1 MSEYLK
7 IKLALDND
15 AEWGLRLDIAFELN
29 GIEDTRQNRIRVT
42 SHPDVIKD
50 IVIEELSGAINTS
63 SVTDSAIDVALNSLD
78 SNEVE

>member
-1 MSEYLK
+1 MSDYLK

-29 GIEDTRQNRIRVT
+29 GFEDTRQNRIRVT

-50 IVIEELSGAINTS
+50 IIIEELSGAINTS
-63 SVTDSAIDVALNSLD
+63 SVTDEAIDVALNSLD